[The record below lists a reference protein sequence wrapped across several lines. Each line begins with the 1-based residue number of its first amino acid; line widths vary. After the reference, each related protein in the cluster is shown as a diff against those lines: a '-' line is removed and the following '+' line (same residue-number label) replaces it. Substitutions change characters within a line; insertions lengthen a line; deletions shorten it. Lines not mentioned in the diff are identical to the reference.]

1 MGGHAA
7 DAPIGAVLL
16 RYLDGVDGG
25 SDDKAA
31 PRPAALKPTS
41 RNVPEKRAGL
51 CLVDAAGVRE
61 SVSHGNG
68 QSCAVGAHII
78 DGAIVTGRV
87 CRAAGIG

>member
-1 MGGHAA
+1 MGRHTAHT
-7 DAPIGAVLL
+7 PIGALLL

-41 RNVPEKRAGL
+41 RNVPENAPGS
-51 CLVDAAGVRE
+51 VFDEAGVVNR
-61 SVSHGNG
+61 SVMET
-68 QSCAVGAHII
+68 VIMRRRGAHHRR
-78 DGAIVTGRV
+78 AIVTGRV